1 MQQMQAEL
9 ASMRSRLS
17 SESSRVGSAADTSY
31 AASKQRARELQ
42 EALAEQKTRVL
53 ALNKQRGELSL
64 LQRDVDTAQKAY
76 EAVAASAAQSRL
88 QSMATQTNVMR
99 LASAVEPMEP
109 TGPSAIQALMVAAV
123 AGSLL
128 AVALALLL
136 ELLNRRVRSVEDLSM
151 VTQLPILASVP
162 AAASA
167 LAPLRLAGSRRLA
180 LAADRSLA

>member
-1 MQQMQAEL
+1 
-9 ASMRSRLS
+9 
-17 SESSRVGSAADTSY
+17 
-31 AASKQRARELQ
+31 
-42 EALAEQKTRVL
+42 
-53 ALNKQRGELSL
+53 
-64 LQRDVDTAQKAY
+64 
-76 EAVAASAAQSRL
+76 
-88 QSMATQTNVMR
+88 MR